1 MSNRRIVVFN
11 TGSSSLKFAVYP
23 LAEEAA
29 PLLSGEVEGIGGS
42 AHLKIGNDSQPV
54 TAADPHAAMEV
65 LTELPNGPLAGDIA
79 AFGHRIVHGGP
90 DLDRSV
96 LIDDATLA
104 RIEAVSPLAPLHNPP
119 ALDVLMGLRRRF
131 PGVPQVACFDTAFH
145 RGHPAVADRFAIPDA
160 LYREGVR
167 RYGFHGGAEF
177 RRSSFRRMKSG

>member
-1 MSNRRIVVFN
+1 M
-11 TGSSSLKFAVYP
+11 
-23 LAEEAA
+23 
-29 PLLSGEVEGIGGS
+29 LSGEVEGIGGS
-42 AHLKIGNDSQPV
+42 AQLKIGGNSEPV
-54 TAADPHAAMEV
+54 TAADPHAAMEA
-65 LTELPNGPLAGDIA
+65 LAALPDGPLAGDIA

-119 ALDVLMGLRRRF
+119 ALDVLKGLRRRF

-160 LYREGVR
+160 LYQEGVR
-167 RYGFHGGAEF
+167 RYGFHGLSYAYIAGAMKTQAPEIAAGRWWSPILGPA
-177 RRSSFRRMKSG
+177 RRCARW